1 MKGHGRSMVQ
11 LEYQEVTRCCPPSD
25 RCSGLSQLPVQ
36 GLSSRLLLGGRLF
49 AFGSELRRGN
59 GDDEEPH
66 CCCFLSHYA
75 WQLNIHKTL
84 KVGFQSYEYNAAKP
98 FLCYSVET

>member
-1 MKGHGRSMVQ
+1 MKGRGKSAVQ
-11 LEYQEVTRCCPPSD
+11 LEYQEVTRCCLPPVRPLLWTQSA
-25 RCSGLSQLPVQ
+25 LQ

-49 AFGSELRRGN
+49 AFGSESRRGN

-66 CCCFLSHYA
+66 CCFLSHYA

-84 KVGFQSYEYNAAKP
+84 EEGLRAKII
-98 FLCYSVET
+98 TQ